1 MARRGVTVQAA
12 FKVVEADRRVWVWL
26 KVDVDVDVDIDIV
39 LWTVLFRI
47 DQMRLARNINVCL

>member
-1 MARRGVTVQAA
+1 MQAA